1 MKLSLT
7 FSRYIA
13 FSYFKNTLFLLL
25 ALMGIIYLFDTVELI
40 RRAEKFDNVPI
51 TLVLRMGL
59 LKLPEVVQILF
70 PFAILFGAMFTF
82 WQLNR
87 RQELVVVRS
96 AGFSV
101 WQFIAPVIGVAIFI
115 GVLQISVL
123 NPIGALLVGKY
134 EQLES
139 TYLKRDNNQ
148 IAIFR
153 EGLWLRQN
161 VDLGPAYPEKGYVI
175 LHAAKIQRGEW
186 RLKNVKALF
195 FDKDD
200 NFVSRLDAPHA
211 SLKEGHWVFEA
222 SHISQNTGEVVN
234 LKRYA
239 MPTHLTMQDVEDSFA
254 SPATMSFWHLPG
266 YIKTLEET
274 GFDASALRV
283 HYHNL
288 LSQPLF
294 FVAMILLAAI
304 VSMRPPRNREGLI
317 LFASGVFIGFVVFFM
332 SSFLQA
338 LGASQQIPVFL
349 AAWSPSLICFMLG
362 ISMIIHLEDG

>member
-1 MKLSLT
+1 MKISMT

-40 RRAEKFDNVPI
+40 RRAEKFDDVPI

-70 PFAILFGAMFTF
+70 PFGVLFGAMFTF

-101 WQFIAPVIGVAIFI
+101 WQFLAPVIAVAIFI

-134 EQLES
+134 EQLENVH
-139 TYLKRDNNQ
+139 LKRESNQ

-161 VDLGPAYPEKGYVI
+161 VDLGTDYPEKGYVI
-175 LHAAKIQRGEW
+175 LHAAKIEQSNW
-186 RLKNVKALF
+186 RLKQVKAIF
-195 FDKDD
+195 FDRED
-200 NFVSRLDAPHA
+200 NFVSRLDSPSAR
-211 SLKEGHWVFEA
+211 LQGGYWVFEN
-222 SHISQNTGEVVN
+222 SKVHQSSGDIVD
-234 LKRYA
+234 LPRYR
-239 MPTHLTMQDVEDSFA
+239 MQTHLTTQDVEDSFA

-266 YIKTLEET
+266 YIQTLEET

-304 VSMRPPRNREGLI
+304 VSMRPPRQRQGLF
-317 LFASGVFIGFVVFFM
+317 LFGSGVFMGFVVFFM

-338 LGASQQIPVFL
+338 LGASQQLPVVL
-349 AAWSPSLICFMLG
+349 AAWSPALICFMLG
-362 ISMIIHLEDG
+362 ISAVINLEDG